1 MTDLPILSLTVSDFR
16 RLQGTRVLP
25 FDAPIVLIHGPN
37 GTGKTSVLSALELA
51 LTGEVRSMLR
61 QDDRYIA
68 HLPFLGR
75 PYATVRAD
83 VADYLRSGSS
93 RDVMTVGGSRVEGQ
107 PALADAAAKFY
118 SERCY
123 LDQASLGRLLE
134 LYQAKVGKEESALA
148 KFVNELLGLEKLD
161 ALREGLSAAN
171 DLRLLKRLADGLEE
185 AASRAKSAESSVKE
199 QNVVLEESRTELRD
213 ARGALLDALG
223 PAIVAE
229 PPVSN
234 EELLRLA
241 QLALGK
247 SDSRLGAEAVAVAHQ
262 GLLALSG
269 RVAAISVRPSIQRVN
284 EARAAAE
291 AAATDQAAWQVG
303 EGQRVAEWE
312 REARVLGVALG
323 REPSRAVEIAVER
336 AALEL
341 TEAADLATRIDSAAA
356 ELERH
361 RRALGATDA
370 QIAEANEHSSAL
382 VEGLT
387 ALRSATSLTTVCPV
401 CDRDFSEISD
411 HGLRQHIDLKIS
423 KLTAHGQRLIQLRTD
438 REQVAAKVA
447 HSQILVGQLQSQ
459 ALSADALQQMEA
471 RRRRLLDLV
480 GRTEDM
486 DAARRRG
493 AEIDE
498 RVLRLTSAV
507 EDMEAASSEDVDVR
521 NQIAAYAALLGVES
535 ASDAVDLNA
544 QCQLLLEQVQSE
556 LAISQELERKRRITQ
571 ELASRLDVAMSR
583 HDAAMQ
589 AVTNAL
595 SEMNEWNARHE
606 EGRRRQG
613 VAREVRDAATN
624 ARAAIVQ
631 RVFTESLN
639 EVWRRVFTRLA
650 PNESFVPRFGIPT
663 ATKAALEINLE
674 TAHRSGESSGPPQ
687 MMLSAGNLNT
697 AALSLFLALHLAVEP
712 LVPCLVFDDPVQAM
726 DEVHV
731 TQFAALIRMLCK
743 QNGRQVVI
751 AVHERELFEYLALEL
766 SPAFEGDQLITIE
779 LGDRAAD
786 SDQGITRHVWKADT
800 ALAG

>member
-16 RLQGTRVLP
+16 RLEGTRVLP
-25 FDAPIVLIHGPN
+25 FDAPVVLIHGPN

-68 HLPFLGR
+68 HLPFLGQ

-93 RDVMTVGGSRVEGQ
+93 SEVMTVGGSRVEGQ
-107 PALADAAAKFY
+107 PAFADAAAKFY

-161 ALREGLSAAN
+161 ALRAGLSPAN
-171 DLRLLKRLADGLEE
+171 DLRLLKRLAVGLEE
-185 AASRAKSAESSVKE
+185 AASKAKAAESAVKE
-199 QNVVLEESRTELRD
+199 QSGVLEESRAELGVS
-213 ARGALLDALG
+213 RGALLDVLG
-223 PAIVAE
+223 PPIVAD
-229 PPVSN
+229 PSVSN

-241 QLALGK
+241 QLALDQ
-247 SDSRLGAEAVAVAHQ
+247 SDARLGAEAVAVAHQ
-262 GLLALSG
+262 RLLALSG
-269 RVAAISVRPSIQRVN
+269 RIAAMSVRPSAQRMN

-291 AAATDQAAWQVG
+291 AAVVEQAAWQIG
-303 EGQRVAEWE
+303 EGQLVADWE
-312 REARVLGVALG
+312 GEVRSLGVALG
-323 REPSRAVEIAVER
+323 REPSRAVEVAVQRVE
-336 AALEL
+336 LEL
-341 TEAADLATRIDSAAA
+341 TVAADLATRIDSAVA
-356 ELERH
+356 ELEIH
-361 RRALGATDA
+361 RRELSTADA

-401 CDRDFSEISD
+401 CDRDFSEVSD
-411 HGLRQHIDLKIS
+411 HSLREHVDVKIS
-423 KLTAHGQRLIQLRTD
+423 ELTTHGQRLIRLRTD
-438 REQVAAKVA
+438 REQAAAKVA
-447 HSQILVGQLQSQ
+447 HSQILVSQLQSQ
-459 ALSADALQQMEA
+459 ALSADALRQIEA
-471 RRRRLLDLV
+471 RRVRLLDLASRADAV
-480 GRTEDM
+480 

-493 AEIDE
+493 AEIAE
-498 RVLRLTSAV
+498 RVLRLKDAA

-521 NQIAAYAALLGVES
+521 NQIADYAAQLGVES
-535 ASDAVDLNA
+535 ASDTLDLNA

-556 LAISQELERKRRITQ
+556 LAISQELERKRRATQ
-571 ELASRLDVAMSR
+571 ELASQLDVAMSR
-583 HDAAMQ
+583 HAAAIQ
-589 AVTNAL
+589 AVANAF

-606 EGRRRQG
+606 EGRRRQS
-613 VAREVRDAATN
+613 VAREVHDAATK
-624 ARAAIVQ
+624 ARTAIVQ

-650 PNESFVPRFGIPT
+650 PNENFVPRFGIPT
-663 ATKAALEINLE
+663 ATRAALEINLE
-674 TAHRSGESSGPPQ
+674 TAHRSGEPSGPPQ

-731 TQFAALIRMLCK
+731 AQFAALIRMLAK

-786 SDQGITRHVWKADT
+786 PDQGITRHVWKADT